1 MKKGNLSTD
10 PFDPNNIMNH
20 ASGQFFS
27 PRSKHDRQEL
37 IRNLVEQHYIETV
50 ERFSYEGLPEEI
62 DQDII
67 ERILYYRGMGSFF
80 KYNDTY
86 WFLPYT
92 LYKDID
98 AYGRFKAV
106 TPQLFTGVFSENGDP
121 ELDQF
126 LPASIGDHPFY
137 VIYNSKQI
145 DPEDDFK
152 TVLMYDRT
160 HGIAQNIIPH
170 SHKVKVLIERLVNT
184 LIMIETNNIN
194 GLQTYS
200 MFVRDAATKEAVEQE
215 WENYDDRILSGKR
228 VQIIVGDPTLKPF
241 EELTQARSISDSQRY
256 WQSYQAWNNMRK
268 ELIGIEN
275 GGQHLKMEHSTE
287 AETEMSSSGATGIMS
302 NALRKRQEALDLINE
317 QFGLNITI
325 NQVETE
331 EEELLAEA
339 SSQTEQIIEG
349 GNNDAV

>member
-1 MKKGNLSTD
+1 
-10 PFDPNNIMNH
+10 
-20 ASGQFFS
+20 
-27 PRSKHDRQEL
+27 
-37 IRNLVEQHYIETV
+37 
-50 ERFSYEGLPEEI
+50 
-62 DQDII
+62 
-67 ERILYYRGMGSFF
+67 
-80 KYNDTY
+80 
-86 WFLPYT
+86 
-92 LYKDID
+92 
-98 AYGRFKAV
+98 
-106 TPQLFTGVFSENGDP
+106 
-121 ELDQF
+121 
-126 LPASIGDHPFY
+126 
-137 VIYNSKQI
+137 
-145 DPEDDFK
+145 
-152 TVLMYDRT
+152 
-160 HGIAQNIIPH
+160 
-170 SHKVKVLIERLVNT
+170 
-184 LIMIETNNIN
+184 MIETNNIN